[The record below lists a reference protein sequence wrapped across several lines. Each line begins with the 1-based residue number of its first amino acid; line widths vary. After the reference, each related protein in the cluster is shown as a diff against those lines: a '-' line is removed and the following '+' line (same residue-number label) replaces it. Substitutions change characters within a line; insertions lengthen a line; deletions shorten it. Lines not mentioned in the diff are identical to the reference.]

1 MKVPEFPQ
9 FIRNL
14 PRAVIPLEDVDAR
27 ILQGNDSQVLLLKV
41 DEEQHIPDHTHGD
54 QWGIVIDGEMELK
67 IGGEIETYR
76 RGDSYFI
83 PAGVAHG
90 AILHKGFRA
99 LDIFA
104 DRDRYQIKEE
114 CC

>member
-14 PRAVIPLEDVDAR
+14 PRADIPLEEVDAW
-27 ILQGNDSQVLLLKV
+27 ILQGYDSQVLLLKV
-41 DEEQHIPDHTHGD
+41 DEEKHLPEHTHGD
-54 QWGIVIDGEMELK
+54 QWGIVIDGEMELTIEGK
-67 IGGEIETYR
+67 AETYH

-83 PAGVAHG
+83 PAGAIHK
-90 AILHKGFRA
+90 AILHEGFRA

-104 DRDRYQIKEE
+104 DKNRYRIETRE
-114 CC
+114 R